1 MGEGQ
6 PGVDHSVDREI
17 LETQRS
23 RLRATWERDR
33 LVAAIALFSGA
44 SFFLALPF
52 ALRASADFV
61 LPLTASLIVAICLV
75 PLLEWLERRGMPSPL
90 AALLALA
97 SFLFVANTALVLVVV
112 PAWDWIAELPHRIH
126 MIRSTL
132 APVIDFYTQAQEFI
146 DGLLRMATRSR
157 QMQTTTAGGIVEP
170 GSLLQMM
177 TSAAPAVVIKVIFGL
192 LTIFFALSGWTR
204 LRQQTIRG
212 RGSFSGAM
220 TVARVIQNV
229 VDATSRY
236 VLTITLINMTLGLV
250 VALALQM
257 MGMPSPY
264 MWGGFVAL
272 LNFVPYFGP
281 IVAALLLALGGLM
294 SFSSISVA
302 MMPAVIMIVCHLLEA
317 NVVTP
322 LVLGG
327 RLQINP
333 LMILVS
339 LSFWTWVWGTPGAL
353 LAVPLLIIIR
363 TIVTAAGMP
372 DIAGFLFE
380 SGTLLRA
387 QRMPDADNEE
397 SLPLGV
403 DRPGTPL

>member
-1 MGEGQ
+1 LIEEE
-6 PGVDHSVDREI
+6 RA
-17 LETQRS
+17 LETRAAETAIVSAQIS
-23 RLRATWERDR
+23 QARATWEQNR

-44 SFFLALPF
+44 GFFLALPF
-52 ALRASADFV
+52 ALRFAADFF

-90 AALLALA
+90 AALIALA
-97 SFLFVANTALVLVVV
+97 AFLFVANTALVLVVV
-112 PAWDWIAELPHRIH
+112 PAWDWIAELPNRIH

-157 QMQTTTAGGIVEP
+157 QLQTTTAGGFVEP
-170 GSLLQMM
+170 GSLLQMI
-177 TSAAPAVVIKVIFGL
+177 TSSAPGVVIKVIFGL
-192 LTIFFALSGWTR
+192 LTIFFALSGWTQ

-236 VLTITLINMTLGLV
+236 VLTITLINLLLGLV
-250 VALALQM
+250 VALALGA
-257 MGMPSPY
+257 MGMPSPF

-302 MMPAVIMIVCHLLEA
+302 LMPAAVMIVCHLLEA

-339 LSFWTWVWGTPGAL
+339 LSFWTWIWGTPGAL
-353 LAVPLLIIIR
+353 LAVPLLIILR
-363 TIVTAAGMP
+363 TVVSAAGMP

-380 SGTLLRA
+380 SGNLLRA
-387 QRMPDADNEE
+387 SRVHDDDNDK
-397 SLPLGV
+397 SSPLG
-403 DRPGTPL
+403 G